1 MLDKL
6 EAKVQGAVAALFKG
20 LRAVRDYFIK
30 LWKEIKDVWVALK
43 GKD

>member
-20 LRAVRDYFIK
+20 LRVVRDYFVK